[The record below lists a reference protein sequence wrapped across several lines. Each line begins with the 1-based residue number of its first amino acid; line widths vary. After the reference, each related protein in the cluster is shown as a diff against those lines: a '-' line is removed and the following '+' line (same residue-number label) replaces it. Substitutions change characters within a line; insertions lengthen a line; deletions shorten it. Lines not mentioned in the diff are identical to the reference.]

1 MNSKGKIGILKLP
14 NRGNLN
20 SIKDALEYC
29 DANAGFIETNDDFN
43 KFDKIVLP
51 GVGAFNKTIENI
63 IDKDMKNELVVNVK
77 NKITL
82 GICLGMQLFAKS
94 SDEIQLTEGLNIL
107 NCNVKKIKTK
117 YPLPVIGYN
126 NIKITSDNKLLK
138 NIDESDQF
146 YFMHSYAVSSTENQ
160 IASVK
165 YHNTEYT
172 AAVAKDNVFGV
183 QFHIE
188 KSKKSGIK
196 VINNFLNL

>member
-117 YPLPVIGYN
+117 YPLPIMGYN

>member
-29 DANAGFIETNDDFN
+29 DANVGFIETNDDFN

-165 YHNTEYT
+165 YHDIEY
-172 AAVAKDNVFGV
+172 AAAIAKDNIFGV

-188 KSKKSGIK
+188 KSRKSGIK

>member
-29 DANAGFIETNDDFN
+29 DANVGFIETNDDFN

-63 IDKDMKNELVVNVK
+63 IDKDMKNELVVNVN

>member
-29 DANAGFIETNDDFN
+29 DANVGFIETNDDFN

-138 NIDESDQF
+138 NINESDQF

>member
-1 MNSKGKIGILKLP
+1 
-14 NRGNLN
+14 
-20 SIKDALEYC
+20 
-29 DANAGFIETNDDFN
+29 
-43 KFDKIVLP
+43 
-51 GVGAFNKTIENI
+51 
-63 IDKDMKNELVVNVK
+63 MKNELVVNVK

>member
-117 YPLPVIGYN
+117 YPLPIMGYN

-146 YFMHSYAVSSTENQ
+146 YFMHSNAISSTENQ

>member
-29 DANAGFIETNDDFN
+29 DANVGFIETNDDFN

>member
-1 MNSKGKIGILKLP
+1 
-14 NRGNLN
+14 
-20 SIKDALEYC
+20 
-29 DANAGFIETNDDFN
+29 
-43 KFDKIVLP
+43 
-51 GVGAFNKTIENI
+51 
-63 IDKDMKNELVVNVK
+63 
-77 NKITL
+77 
-82 GICLGMQLFAKS
+82 MQLFAKS

>member
-29 DANAGFIETNDDFN
+29 DANVGFIETNDDFN

-63 IDKDMKNELVVNVK
+63 IDKDMKNELVVNVN

-138 NIDESDQF
+138 NINESDQF

>member
-51 GVGAFNKTIENI
+51 GVGAFNKAIENI
-63 IDKDMKNELVVNVK
+63 IDKGIKNELVINVK

>member
-188 KSKKSGIK
+188 KCKKSGIK